1 MAVIPQQT
9 GNTSSPPMTRSELLT
24 LLCPQ
29 CGGRMAFRTNKAKG
43 TEFLGCLAYPA
54 CTGTR
59 NGMNGLPTTI
69 SNQTLSRLHR
79 ILKAAVLASEEE
91 CLTFSEAQLTEADSH
106 ELHIEQI
113 VEERAYVVTTRKTK

>member
-9 GNTSSPPMTRSELLT
+9 LNTPPMTRSELEALP
-24 LLCPQ
+24 CPD
-29 CGGRMAFRTNKAKG
+29 CGGKMAWRKNKVKQ
-43 TEFLGCLAYPA
+43 TDFLGCISYPQ

-59 NGMNGLPTTI
+59 SVNGLPTSI
-69 SNQTLSRLHR
+69 SNNTLSRLHR

-113 VEERAYVVTTRKTK
+113 VEEKAYVVTTRKTK